1 MISARVRQLHLG
13 DDTGETENLLV
24 SFFREE
30 GFATPVHLI
39 RSRCQQMLSLE
50 ICGLF
55 LAETADEGPAG
66 VATVS
71 LNFGIEYGWLGEMGD
86 LYVVP
91 ACRGRGIARA
101 LVQAVE
107 GFLRLRGASGYQV
120 SVTPHARRTY
130 GLEKLY
136 SRLGFAAEG
145 REILFRQLAS

>member
-1 MISARVRQLHLG
+1 MRQLRSG
-13 DDTGETENLLV
+13 DDTAEAENLLV

-30 GFATPVHLI
+30 GFATPVDLI
-39 RSRCQQMLSLE
+39 RFHCRQMLGLD

-107 GFLRLRGASGYQV
+107 SFLRLRGATGYQV
-120 SVTPHARRTY
+120 TVTPHARRTY
-130 GLEKLY
+130 ELEKLY
-136 SRLGFAAEG
+136 IRLGFAAEG
-145 REILFRQLAS
+145 REILFRELAS

>member
-1 MISARVRQLHLG
+1 MTSARVRQLRPG
-13 DDTGETENLLV
+13 DDTAEAENLLV

-30 GFATPVHLI
+30 GFVTPVHLI

-55 LAETADEGPAG
+55 LAETAEEGPAG

-101 LVQAVE
+101 LVQSVE
-107 GFLRLRGASGYQV
+107 SYLRSRGASGYQV
-120 SVTPHARRTY
+120 TVTPHARRTY
-130 GLEKLY
+130 GLERLY
-136 SRLGFAAEG
+136 IRLGFAAEG
-145 REILFRQLAS
+145 REILFRQLDS